1 MHFTGFFFGI
11 VIGLVVGFFIGRKN
25 GGKVTDAEV
34 GVAKTAADAIVSD
47 AKKL

>member
-25 GGKVTDAEV
+25 GSK
-34 GVAKTAADAIVSD
+34 VSD
-47 AKKL
+47 AAIATAKTDASAIEKKL